1 VSQHPDITVRV
12 IILVDPVALRS
23 ARYPSPLDFPVTITV
38 NGRWWCI
45 TITGTGAVNGIHNKS
60 RTDDCR
66 GNPQRV
72 IGPVPPIAAIVS
84 MAIVPVPA
92 IVASAMA
99 AAVVTAAMTAVVSPS
114 ITSIAAA
121 TMSVTSSINRRR
133 H

>member
-1 VSQHPDITVRV
+1 VPQHPDITVRV

-23 ARYPSPLDFPVTITV
+23 ARYPSPLDFPVTTTV
-38 NGRWWCI
+38 NGRRWWCI
-45 TITGTGAVNGIHNKS
+45 TITGTGTANSIQNKGS
-60 RTDDCR
+60 TYDCR

-84 MAIVPVPA
+84 MAIV
-92 IVASAMA
+92 ASAMA
-99 AAVVTAAMTAVVSPS
+99 AITAVVSPS

-121 TMSVTSSINRRR
+121 MMSVTSGINSGR

>member
-1 VSQHPDITVRV
+1 VSQHPDIAVGI

-23 ARYPSPLDFPVTITV
+23 AWYPGSLVFPVTITV
-38 NGRWWCI
+38 NRRRWCI
-45 TITGTGAVNGIHNKS
+45 TICGTGAVNGIHNKS

-66 GNPQRV
+66 GNPQGV

-99 AAVVTAAMTAVVSPS
+99 AIISSVPAVVSPA

-121 TMSVTSSINRRR
+121 MMSMSTGINRGR